1 MDQIYNK
8 AFKLFQK
15 CEIFQVKIHCSQ
27 KYWELFKKTQK
38 LFVYLC
44 HKDCFF
50 YFRSKKLDPQPQ
62 LTRVF
67 GIDLN
72 ELVVSTGK
80 DVPDVLVQCTTFIE
94 KHGLVDGVYRIS
106 GISSNIKRLK

>member
-1 MDQIYNK
+1 M
-8 AFKLFQK
+8 
-15 CEIFQVKIHCSQ
+15 
-27 KYWELFKKTQK
+27 
-38 LFVYLC
+38 
-44 HKDCFF
+44 FF
-50 YFRSKKLDPQPQ
+50 NFRSKKLDPQPQ